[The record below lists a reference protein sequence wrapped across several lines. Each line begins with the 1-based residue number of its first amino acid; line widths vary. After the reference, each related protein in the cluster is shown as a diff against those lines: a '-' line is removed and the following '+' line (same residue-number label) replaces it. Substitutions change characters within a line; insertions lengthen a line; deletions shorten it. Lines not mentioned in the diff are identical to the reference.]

1 MIPDQFIQELRYRND
16 LESVMSSYI
25 ELKRRGR
32 NLVGLC
38 PFHSEKTPSLT
49 VYPENQSFYCFG
61 CGAGGDVI
69 TFIRKME
76 NLDYIEALRFLAARV
91 GMELPDEGVD
101 DSAARL
107 RTRILEINRETARFY
122 HSALMSDMGRE
133 ALQYLTDRG
142 LTPKTIRRFG
152 LGYAPNAWD
161 AVISHLRTKGY
172 TIEEMTAASVVNKG
186 RTGRYYD
193 QFRDRA
199 VFPIIDLR
207 GSVIG
212 FGARLLH
219 GEGPKYINSPDTPV
233 FKKSRNLFALNFAK
247 AAKADSLIL
256 AEGYMDVISIHQA
269 GFSNAV
275 ATLGT
280 ALTPDQSRLMK
291 QYADQVIIAYDS
303 DGAGQAATR
312 RAINLFDQAGVR
324 VKVLKVTGAKDPDE
338 FLKKY
343 GPARFK
349 VLLEGSSGAM
359 EYELERIRSRYD
371 TDTPE
376 GKVGMLKDCVQLLA
390 GLHNALEREV
400 YAAKLS
406 QELNVSK
413 DAILMQINTA
423 VKRRVKDQQ
432 NRQNRDLKIYTQ
444 AGGHRY
450 NPEEDRDIQATV
462 AENKLLTILMKSP
475 DYAPDISR
483 QLTAED
489 FPTALG
495 RSCYQALMDR
505 LLHGRPADL
514 SSLSQDLPE
523 EGISKLSAL
532 LASSAGIRF
541 SREDADFYIRHL
553 LERRERRSPQEAAQL
568 EYDQYAA
575 YLKKLAEEKKKHPG
589 GRL

>member
-16 LESVMSSYI
+16 LESVMSSYM

-61 CGAGGDVI
+61 CGVGGDVI
-69 TFIRKME
+69 TFIRKIE

-91 GMELPDEGVD
+91 GMELPEEGVD
-101 DSAARL
+101 SSAAQL

-122 HSALMSDMGRE
+122 HSALMSDLGKD
-133 ALQYLTDRG
+133 ALRYLTDRG
-142 LTPKTIRRFG
+142 LTLKTIRRFG

-161 AVISHLRTKGY
+161 AVLSHLRSKGF
-172 TIEEMTAASVVNKG
+172 TVEEMAAASVVNKG

-207 GSVIG
+207 GGVIG
-212 FGARLLH
+212 FGARILH

-303 DGAGQAATR
+303 DGAGQAATK
-312 RAINLFDQAGVR
+312 RAIQLFDQAGVR

-349 VLLEGSSGAM
+349 VLLEGSAGAM

-376 GKVGMLKDCVQLLA
+376 GKVGMLGDCVQLLA
-390 GLHNALEREV
+390 GIHNALEREV

-413 DAILMQINTA
+413 DAILMQVNTA
-423 VKRRVKDQQ
+423 VKRRIRDQQ

-444 AGGHRY
+444 AGSHRY

-462 AENKLLTILMKSP
+462 AENKLLTILMKYP
-475 DYAPDISR
+475 DYAFAISQ

-489 FPTALG
+489 LPTALG

-505 LLHGRPADL
+505 LLHNRPADL

-532 LASSAGIRF
+532 LASSAGIRYAK
-541 SREDADFYIRHL
+541 EDADFYIRHL
-553 LERRERRSPQEAAQL
+553 LERRERRTPQEAAQL
-568 EYDQYAA
+568 EDDQYAA